1 MEKVYCKMEKSKMFC
16 GDLKHFSVS
25 LKPIWNDQVNVDV
38 KWIKITNQKKTNVNE
53 TNDGRWINM

>member
-1 MEKVYCKMEKSKMFC
+1 MEKSKMFC

-38 KWIKITNQKKTNVNE
+38 KWIKKTNQKKPNVNE